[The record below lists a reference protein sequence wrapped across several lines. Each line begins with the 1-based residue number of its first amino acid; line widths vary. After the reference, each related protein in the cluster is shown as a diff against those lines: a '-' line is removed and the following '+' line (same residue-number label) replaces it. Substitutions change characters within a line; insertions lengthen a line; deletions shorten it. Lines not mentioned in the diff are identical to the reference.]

1 MEIIVYY
8 TSTAVLCTLG
18 LDALFLLS
26 PCCKWSLSYICMCW
40 NDIYCI
46 CWCQTVSHTH
56 AHIHSDTG
64 RGKSSHIDAIFSLWS
79 HLWAPNSTQ
88 VFVSNCVFVKRHLP
102 HTSVPP
108 VFFIILLT
116 VVTSFTSQKSV
127 VCCQNYYVVVST
139 NSSMKGF
146 NYIIDQKTTKQKQKQ
161 KNLGNICRLSVAR
174 FLFCLLLWHLF
185 KIRALSCVRFH

>member
-1 MEIIVYY
+1 MHYFYLVLAANDLCRIYVCVGMTFTVY
-8 TSTAVLCTLG
+8 VG
-18 LDALFLLS
+18 VKLF
-26 PCCKWSLSYICMCW
+26 
-40 NDIYCI
+40 
-46 CWCQTVSHTH
+46 HTH
-56 AHIHSDTG
+56 MHTFILTQEEGRVHIYMLSFLCEV
-64 RGKSSHIDAIFSLWS
+64 IFELVI
-79 HLWAPNSTQ
+79 APNSTQ

-146 NYIIDQKTTKQKQKQ
+146 NYIIDQKTTKQKPKK

>member
-26 PCCKWSLSYICMCW
+26 PCCKWSLWYICMCW

-79 HLWAPNSTQ
+79 HLWACYSTK
-88 VFVSNCVFVKRHLP
+88 FNLGFCIKLWNLP
-102 HTSVPP
+102 HTSIPP

-116 VVTSFTSQKSV
+116 VVTSFISQKSV
-127 VCCQNYYVVVST
+127 ICCQNYYVVVST

-146 NYIIDQKTTKQKQKQ
+146 NYIIDQKTTKQNQK

>member
-1 MEIIVYY
+1 MHYFYLVLAANDLCRIYVCVGMTFTVY
-8 TSTAVLCTLG
+8 VG
-18 LDALFLLS
+18 VKQF
-26 PCCKWSLSYICMCW
+26 
-40 NDIYCI
+40 
-46 CWCQTVSHTH
+46 HTH

-79 HLWAPNSTQ
+79 HVWACNSTK
-88 VFVSNCVFVKRHLP
+88 FNPGFCIKLCICEKTPSPHKR
-102 HTSVPP
+102 SSC
-108 VFFIILLT
+108 FFIILLT

-146 NYIIDQKTTKQKQKQ
+146 NYIIDQKTTKQKQK